1 MHDDHE
7 HKEND
12 QIPRE
17 QGDGDMLCD
26 QAEHRRHAHRPDI
39 GAGHLHADDGLRL
52 VFAEIRRR
60 GVDDARINRRAAESD
75 DHQTDNGAKML
86 RQR

>member
-39 GAGHLHADDGLRL
+39 GAGHLHAEMACDLSSPKY
-52 VFAEIRRR
+52 V
-60 GVDDARINRRAAESD
+60 GVEWMT
-75 DHQTDNGAKML
+75 HG
-86 RQR
+86 